1 MNNRGRSSETVN
13 AFRVIQY
20 GEEDARERD
29 GETAQGIEREH
40 GTVADEDGGDMRAET
55 AEH

>member
-1 MNNRGRSSETVN
+1 ME
-13 AFRVIQY
+13 Y

-40 GTVADEDGGDMRAET
+40 GTVADEDGGDIRAET